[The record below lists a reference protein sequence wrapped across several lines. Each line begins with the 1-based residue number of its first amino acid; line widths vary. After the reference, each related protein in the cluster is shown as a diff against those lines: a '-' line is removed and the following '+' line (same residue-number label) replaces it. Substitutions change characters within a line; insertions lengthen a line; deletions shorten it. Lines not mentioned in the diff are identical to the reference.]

1 MPNVTRVPATAWS
14 ARRTVPSPPTAP
26 TAEAPGSTGAW
37 QALAAWAPLAAAT
50 GSIGRAAAD
59 SRSRTA
65 GSVPRCRPR
74 PAVGLTRTATGP
86 PAIGPLVI
94 GSGHVVVGT
103 RDRARGSH
111 RFDRVDRRTG
121 LDRIG
126 VVLQRRHLVVG
137 DVPELLAVP
146 ARPAAVVE
154 EGEQHGAEV
163 QGAERAAHRGQG
175 ERVRRRYRHRRE
187 REQQEHRDP
196 PP

>member
-14 ARRTVPSPPTAP
+14 ARCTVPSPPTAT
-26 TAEAPGSTGAW
+26 TAEAPASTAAW

-50 GSIGRAAAD
+50 GSIGRPAAD

-94 GSGHVVVGT
+94 GPLVIGSGHVVVGT
-103 RDRARGSH
+103 RDPARRSH

-175 ERVRRRYRHRRE
+175 ERVRR
-187 REQQEHRDP
+187 
-196 PP
+196 